1 MTSDEDAGSLDDR
14 RCLARVLCDLCGTQL
29 QSLIGNNTLASVA
42 DWAGQV
48 RPERDEA
55 FGWRFLENRH
65 SAAKAGLP

>member
-1 MTSDEDAGSLDDR
+1 
-14 RCLARVLCDLCGTQL
+14 VLCDFCGTQL
-29 QSLIGNNTLASVA
+29 QLLIGNNTLASVA